1 MSLEEIILKIQM
13 DQNKIFALIGKFLN
27 REASTIEK
35 QQLQAWQNEN
45 EENEKL
51 FQKLKGI
58 WINTR
63 ISHAS
68 STDQSFQK
76 VMRKIQNTGKYYQK
90 PLTNG
95 YRKSA
100 RGYLYWAAAIAF
112 IIVSTFILY
121 NQQQIQLQNT
131 HTIATIIKA
140 NPSGQKS
147 KVHLPDG
154 SIVWLNAE
162 SKLKYPV
169 SFDNLQRLVQLEG
182 EAFFEVV
189 KDSKR
194 PFSVVSGNIT
204 TTALGTSFNISAFSE
219 ENEVLVTLATGKVKV
234 KSNNHQVEFLEPG
247 FGLSY
252 NKADNNLKVQPINVE
267 NNTAWIDGVL
277 LFEEDNFEEIINKLQ
292 RWYGVQIEVIGKP
305 GNAMT
310 YTAKFKNEYLS
321 NVLESMRFG
330 RPFTYDIN
338 DKVVTIKF

>member
-1 MSLEEIILKIQM
+1 MNQDKL
-13 DQNKIFALIGKFLN
+13 FAIIGKTLN
-27 REASTIEK
+27 GEASTIEK
-35 QQLQAWQNEN
+35 QQLQAWQDEN

-63 ISHAS
+63 ISHVS

-76 VMRKIQNTGKYYQK
+76 VIRKIQNSGKYYQK

-100 RGYLYWAAAIAF
+100 RDYLYWAAAIAF
-112 IIVSTFILY
+112 IIVSTIIFY
-121 NQQQIQLQNT
+121 NQQQVQLQNT
-131 HTIATIIKA
+131 HTIATIIKE

-219 ENEVLVTLATGKVKV
+219 ENEILVTLATGKVKV

-252 NKADNNLKVQPINVE
+252 NKADNNLKVLPINVE